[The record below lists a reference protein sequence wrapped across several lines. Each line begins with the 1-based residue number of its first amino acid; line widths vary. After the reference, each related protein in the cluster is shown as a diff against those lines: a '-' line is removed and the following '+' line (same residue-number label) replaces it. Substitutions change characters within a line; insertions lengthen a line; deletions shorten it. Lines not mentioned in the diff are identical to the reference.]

1 MRKPMIVTAAVLLMV
16 LALAAYAK
24 PPGGG
29 ITVES
34 PGKATFG
41 GTLQEPEIT
50 LSANSVTVDGA

>member
-1 MRKPMIVTAAVLLMV
+1 MIVTAAVLLMV
-16 LALAAYAK
+16 LAPYAK

-50 LSANSVTVDGA
+50 LSADSVTVDGA